1 MGGLNGNGEE
11 RGVRN
16 EIWGGTYSTKGHLM
30 CKMEANYS
38 RSLLNIF
45 LHEKISKWN
54 QNRRGD
60 KAPTEPLVTE

>member
-45 LHEKISKWN
+45 LHEKNI
-54 QNRRGD
+54 
-60 KAPTEPLVTE
+60 